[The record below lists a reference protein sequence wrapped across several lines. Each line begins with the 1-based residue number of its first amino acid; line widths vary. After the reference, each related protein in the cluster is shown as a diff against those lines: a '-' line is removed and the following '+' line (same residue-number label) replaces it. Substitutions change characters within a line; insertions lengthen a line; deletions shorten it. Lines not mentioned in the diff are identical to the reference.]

1 MTIIHDLVDGAT
13 LTGFTR
19 EVPSPAN
26 YVLNQILPDVYI
38 NDIEATIN
46 RVTKTNR
53 AAKFRSW
60 DAETPIG
67 KRPTG
72 SQDRVALPPVGQ
84 KTVIGEFERL
94 RLEALRLGGNANAA
108 LADAVYDD
116 AAINTGSVLARV
128 ELARGDLLED
138 GVVTIDENGL
148 EGLEAD
154 FGIDSSHKPTASV
167 SFDDEAADPIEELLG
182 WVNDVYIPDAGEP
195 PAQMWTSNTVL
206 AALLRNEA
214 IRALAASLV
223 GAPNIVSRAQLD
235 QVLQA
240 FGLPVI
246 RTYDTRIDVDGT
258 ATRPIAEDK
267 LIFVPSDPRS
277 LGMTAWGITAE
288 ALELVGDNAV
298 SFTFSDAA
306 GLVGVVMK
314 DGDPVRTWTKVT
326 GVCLPIIEDPA
337 KFFAADVLTPG
348 S

>member
-19 EVPSPAN
+19 EVPAPAN
-26 YVLNQILPDVYI
+26 YLLNQVLPDVYI
-38 NDIEATIN
+38 NDIEAVVS
-46 RVTKTNR
+46 RVKKTNR

-72 SQDRVALPPVGQ
+72 SQDRISLPPVGQ
-84 KTVIGEFERL
+84 KTVIGEYERL

-116 AAINTGSVLARV
+116 AAINTSAVLARV
-128 ELARGDLLED
+128 ELARGDVLED
-138 GVVTIDENGL
+138 GIVTIDENGL

-154 FGIDSSHKPTASV
+154 FGIDDSHMPTASV
-167 SFDDEAADPIEELLG
+167 SFDDENADPIEELLG

-195 PAQMWTSNTVL
+195 PAQMWTSTAVIS
-206 AALLRNEA
+206 ALLRNPA
-214 IRALAASLV
+214 IRELAASLV
-223 GAPNIVSRAQLD
+223 GAPNIVSRAQLN
-235 QVLQA
+235 QVLAA
-240 FGLPVI
+240 FGLPEL
-246 RTYDTRIDVDGT
+246 RAYDTRIDVDGT
-258 ATRPIAEDK
+258 ATRPIAADK
-267 LIFVPSDPRS
+267 LIFVPSDPSS
-277 LGMTAWGITAE
+277 LGVTAWGITAE

-326 GVCLPIIEDPA
+326 GVSLPIIEDA
-337 KFFAADVLTPG
+337 DKFFSATVLTG